1 MSSIIGIVLLSTGF
15 IFNLIGCIGLIR
27 FPDLYNRLQA
37 ATKCVTLGTCSIL
50 LSLIFFFGISEIGI
64 KAIVAISL
72 LFLSSMVGAHALSR
86 GAYIFGVE
94 LGEKSV
100 IDDYKDQV
108 EKEDTKEQ

>member
-27 FPDLYNRLQA
+27 FPDVYNRLQA

-50 LSLIFFFGISEIGI
+50 LSLVFFFGISEIGI

-72 LFLSSMVGAHALSR
+72 LFLSAMVGAHALAR
-86 GAYIFGVE
+86 GTYIFGVG
-94 LGEKSV
+94 LGKKRV

-108 EKEDTKEQ
+108 EKEEIKE